1 VVTRRN
7 PPAVP
12 ADTTPEVWHRQ
23 MAVIAARS
31 VPERL
36 AEWEA
41 LNRAGAE
48 MEAAAVR
55 RRHPDYDDHDV
66 LLALTRLRYGDELV
80 RGAWPDEPLRDP

>member
-1 VVTRRN
+1 
-7 PPAVP
+7 
-12 ADTTPEVWHRQ
+12 
-23 MAVIAARS
+23 MAAIAARS